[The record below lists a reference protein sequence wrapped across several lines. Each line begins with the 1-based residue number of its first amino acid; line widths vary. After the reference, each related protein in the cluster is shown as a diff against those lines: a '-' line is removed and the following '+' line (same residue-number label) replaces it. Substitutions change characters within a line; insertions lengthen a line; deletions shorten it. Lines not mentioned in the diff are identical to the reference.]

1 MLSSDFDTGT
11 GTTFKATDLGDNDW
25 ELTIKGMTK
34 HEFTQTNRESG
45 ESYKEWKPIFSF
57 EEDERTFVCNKSN
70 RKILTAAWG
79 NDMLS
84 WTGKT
89 VILYAG
95 VWPSGDKGIMVRIP
109 KKAIKP
115 GKPYDKAKYDERNPP
130 SDLNPVKRDPDDGI
144 PF

>member
-11 GTTFKATDLGDNDW
+11 GTTFKHSDLGNDEW
-25 ELTIKGMTK
+25 ALTIKSMTK
-34 HEFTQTNRESG
+34 HEFTQTNRETQ

-70 RKILTAAWG
+70 RKIMTAAWG

-84 WTGKT
+84 WIGKT
-89 VILYAG
+89 IILYTG
-95 VWPSGDKGIMVRIP
+95 TWPSGDKGIMVRVP
-109 KKAIKP
+109 KKTVRP
-115 GKPYDKAKYDERNPP
+115 GTTKESENPGAGLDDK
-130 SDLNPVKRDPDDGI
+130 I

>member
-11 GTTFKATDLGDNDW
+11 GTTFKAADLGDDDW

-34 HEFTQTNRESG
+34 HEFTQTNRETN

-70 RKILTAAWG
+70 RKVLTAAWG

-84 WTGKT
+84 WIGKT

-95 VWPSGDKGIMVRIP
+95 TWPSGDKGVMVRVP
-109 KKAIKP
+109 KKAVRP
-115 GKPYDKAKYDERNPP
+115 GAKATYDDRNPP
-130 SDLNPVKRDPDDGI
+130 PPLDDEI
-144 PF
+144 PFEFQWK